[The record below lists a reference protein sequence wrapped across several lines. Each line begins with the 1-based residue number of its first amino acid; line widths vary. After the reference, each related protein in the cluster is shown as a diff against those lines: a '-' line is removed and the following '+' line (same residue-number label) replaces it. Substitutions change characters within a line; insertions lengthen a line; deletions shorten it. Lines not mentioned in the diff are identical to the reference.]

1 MACSLNVDLLHIFVN
16 VWLTRTGIV
25 HGSIFLKILLLL
37 YPYQLS
43 SDQISTVAF
52 NVCLTLNTYFT
63 CTKDLYYCT
72 VNSDRFL
79 CFRNKQ
85 LWFLTKCVHVYP
97 GLRTHVSKCED
108 S

>member
-1 MACSLNVDLLHIFVN
+1 M
-16 VWLTRTGIV
+16 WLTRTGIV

-72 VNSDRFL
+72 VNSDRFFVFSQQTTVVFNQMCTCISGFKNT
-79 CFRNKQ
+79 CFQVRRFLKKQ
-85 LWFLTKCVHVYP
+85 SELHV
-97 GLRTHVSKCED
+97 V
-108 S
+108 